1 MVWAGSPRGRGVLF
15 AIASS
20 RETEIATSP
29 VSHLSNEPVLS
40 RAFCTDGGREDGRG
54 DTKRI
59 WLERG

>member
-1 MVWAGSPRGRGVLF
+1 MLF

-20 RETEIATSP
+20 RETEIVTSP

-40 RAFCTDGGREDGRG
+40 CTFCTDGGREDGRG
-54 DTKRI
+54 ETKRI